1 MPSELP
7 VNILLVDDHSEN
19 LLALEAILQS
29 LGQNMVRATSGAQAL
44 RCLLNQDFAVILLDV
59 QMPEMDGFDTATLIR
74 QRERSRHTPIIFL
87 TAFSTNDSMVF
98 KGYSLG
104 AVDYLFKPIEPEIL
118 KSKVAAFVDLFQKT
132 VEVERQAAQLA
143 ALNANLRQSEE
154 QFRSLCACSPVGI
167 FLTDVVGNCT
177 YTNPRYQTILGI
189 SGEECLG
196 KGWLRSLTPQ
206 DREKIFAEWSTCAEE
221 GKEYYSEFSIQTPR
235 GMVRWLTLRSS
246 AMLSDQG
253 QVIGYVGTVEDISDR
268 KQAEEERAKLIR
280 EQAALKEAEAANRMK
295 DEFLATLSHE
305 LRTPLNSILGW
316 SKLLRNRKLDEKAT
330 ARALET
336 IERNALLQEQLIED
350 ILDVSRIIRGK
361 LFLNICPVNLVSV
374 IDTAVDTVRLQA
386 EAKNILFE
394 FVIAPNDAKN
404 IEKRRKA
411 QSKSLNNGYVSVSN
425 HLASPFMISGDPDR
439 LQQVVWNLLSNAIK
453 FTPQNGRVEI
463 RLSTI
468 RDSETNN
475 GYAHIQVSDT
485 GIGIKPD
492 FLPYVFDRFRQ
503 ADGSTTRNH
512 TGLGLGLAIARHL
525 VELHGGT
532 IHADS
537 PGEGKGATF
546 TVKLPLLEPKSQES
560 QETEETLEEA
570 ASVSPPQLPLNNLR
584 LLVVDDDTDTRHF
597 LTIALQQAG
606 AEVTAVTS
614 VNEALSAITQN
625 PLDIL
630 ISDIGMPEED
640 GYTLIRKVRLLQPDR
655 GGLIPAIALT
665 AYAREEDTT
674 QAIEAGF
681 HMYASKP
688 VEPTKLINMIVKLA
702 ELNCQN

>member
-7 VNILLVDDHSEN
+7 VNILLVDDHAEN
-19 LLALEAILQS
+19 LLALEAILHS
-29 LGQNMVRATSGAQAL
+29 LGQNLVRATSGAQAL

-87 TAFSTNDSMVF
+87 TAFSTNESMVF

-132 VEVERQAAQLA
+132 AEVERQAAQLA
-143 ALNANLRQSEE
+143 ALNANLRKSEE
-154 QFRSLCACSPVGI
+154 QFRSLSACSPVGI
-167 FLTDVVGNCT
+167 FLTDVAGNCT

-189 SGEECLG
+189 SEDECLG
-196 KGWLRSLTPQ
+196 KGWLRSLASQ
-206 DREKIFAEWSTCAEE
+206 DREKIFAEWLTCTEE

-235 GMVRWLTLRSS
+235 GLVRWLTLRSS
-246 AMLSDQG
+246 PMLSDRSE
-253 QVIGYVGTVEDISDR
+253 VIGYVGTVEDISDR

-316 SKLLRNRKLDEKAT
+316 AKLLRNRKLDEKAT
-330 ARALET
+330 TRALET

-374 IDTAVDTVRLQA
+374 IDTAVETVRLQA

-394 FVIAPNDAKN
+394 FVIAPTDTGNL
-404 IEKRRKA
+404 EKKKKA
-411 QSKSLNNGYVSVSN
+411 QSKSQNNGYVSVSN
-425 HLASPFMISGDPDR
+425 HLASPFMVSGDPDR

-468 RDSETNN
+468 KGKETKDS
-475 GYAHIQVSDT
+475 YAQIQVSDT
-485 GIGIKPD
+485 GIGIKSD
-492 FLPYVFDRFRQ
+492 FLQFVFDRFRQ
-503 ADGSTTRNH
+503 ADGSTTRSH

-537 PGEGKGATF
+537 PGEGQGATF
-546 TVKLPLLEPKSQES
+546 TVKLPLLQAKAQKS
-560 QETEETLEEA
+560 QETEENSEDT
-570 ASVSPPQLPLNNLR
+570 ASVSLTPLPLNQVR

-597 LTIALQQAG
+597 LTVALQQAG
-606 AEVTAVTS
+606 AEVRAVDS
-614 VNEALSAITQN
+614 VNEALSAIQQD
-625 PLDIL
+625 PPDIL

-640 GYTLIRKVRLLQPDR
+640 GYTLIRKVRLLEPEQ
-655 GGLIPAIALT
+655 GGRIPAIALT
-665 AYAREEDTT
+665 AYAREEDTA
-674 QAIEAGF
+674 QALEAGF
-681 HMYASKP
+681 HMYAAKP
-688 VEPTKLINMIVKLA
+688 VEPAKLINMIIKLS
-702 ELNCQN
+702 ELNR

>member
-7 VNILLVDDHSEN
+7 VNILLVDDHPEN

-29 LGQNMVRATSGAQAL
+29 LGQNLVRATSGAQAL

-87 TAFSTNDSMVF
+87 TAFSTNESMVF

-132 VEVERQAAQLA
+132 AEVERQAAQLA
-143 ALNANLRQSEE
+143 ALNANLRKSEE
-154 QFRSLCACSPVGI
+154 QFRSLCASSPIGI
-167 FLTDVVGNCT
+167 FLIDVLGNCT
-177 YTNPRYQTILGI
+177 YTNRRYQTILGI
-189 SGEECLG
+189 SSEECLG
-196 KGWLRSLTPQ
+196 KGWLRSLATQ
-206 DREKIFAEWSTCAEE
+206 DREKIFIDWSFCAQQ
-221 GKEYYSEFSIQTPR
+221 GREYYNEFSILIS
-235 GMVRWLTLRSS
+235 GGIVRWLTLRSS
-246 AMLSDQG
+246 PMLSDQG
-253 QVIGYVGTVEDISDR
+253 EVIGYVGTVEDISDR

-394 FVIAPNDAKN
+394 FVIAPTEVGNM
-404 IEKRRKA
+404 EKKKKV
-411 QSKSLNNGYVSVSN
+411 QSKSQNNGYVSVAN
-425 HLASPFMISGDPDR
+425 HLASPFMVSGDPDR
-439 LQQVVWNLLSNAIK
+439 LQQVVWNLLTNAIK

-468 RDSETNN
+468 RGKETKDS
-475 GYAHIQVSDT
+475 YAQIQVIDT
-485 GIGIKPD
+485 GIGIKSD
-492 FLPYVFDRFRQ
+492 FLKYVFDRFRQ
-503 ADGSTTRNH
+503 ADGSTTRSH

-525 VELHGGT
+525 VELHHGT

-546 TVKLPLLEPKSQES
+546 TVKLPLLQVKSEES
-560 QETEETLEEA
+560 QEKEGLEEA
-570 ASVSPPQLPLNNLR
+570 LSVSLPPSPLNNIR
-584 LLVVDDDTDTRHF
+584 LLVVDDDIDTRHF

-606 AEVTAVTS
+606 AEVRAVTS
-614 VNEALSAITQN
+614 VNEALSAIQEY
-625 PLDIL
+625 PPDIL

-640 GYTLIRKVRLLQPDR
+640 GYTLIRKLRRLEPER
-655 GGLIPAIALT
+655 GGRIPAIALT

-674 QAIEAGF
+674 QALEAGF
-681 HMYASKP
+681 HMYAAKP
-688 VEPTKLINMIVKLA
+688 VEPAKLIDMIVKLS
-702 ELNCQN
+702 ELNCYH

>member
-7 VNILLVDDHSEN
+7 VNILLVDDHAEN
-19 LLALEAILQS
+19 LLALEAILES
-29 LGQNMVRATSGAQAL
+29 LGQNLVRATSGAQAL

-87 TAFSTNDSMVF
+87 TAFSTNESMIF

-132 VEVERQAAQLA
+132 AEIERQAAQLA
-143 ALNANLRQSEE
+143 ALNTNLRKSEE
-154 QFRSLCACSPVGI
+154 QFRSLSANSPIGI
-167 FLTDVVGNCT
+167 FLTDVAGNCT

-189 SGEECLG
+189 SGEESLG
-196 KGWLRSLTPQ
+196 QGWLRSLVPE
-206 DREKIFAEWSTCAEE
+206 DREKIFADWSSCALQNREC
-221 GKEYYSEFSIQTPR
+221 YHEFSIITPE
-235 GMVRWLTLRSS
+235 GDVRWLTLRSS
-246 AMLSDQG
+246 PMLSDQG
-253 QVIGYVGTVEDISDR
+253 EVIGYVGTVEDISDR

-336 IERNALLQEQLIED
+336 IERNAQLQEQLIED

-361 LFLNICPVNLVSV
+361 LFLNICPVNLVTV
-374 IDTAVDTVRLQA
+374 IDAAVDTVRLQA
-386 EAKNILFE
+386 EAKNLLFE
-394 FVIAPNDAKN
+394 FAIASNEAGNIDEARTKAKN
-404 IEKRRKA
+404 HSE
-411 QSKSLNNGYVSVSN
+411 NNGYVSISD
-425 HLASPFMISGDPDR
+425 HLASPFMVSGDPDR
-439 LQQVVWNLLSNAIK
+439 LQQVVWNLLTNAIK

-463 RLSTI
+463 RLSAIKGKETK
-468 RDSETNN
+468 DS
-475 GYAHIQVSDT
+475 YAKIQVHDT

-492 FLPYVFDRFRQ
+492 FLQYVFDRFRQ
-503 ADGSTTRNH
+503 ADGSTTRSH

-546 TVKLPLLEPKSQES
+546 TVKLPFLEPKIQENPENS
-560 QETEETLEEA
+560 EETA
-570 ASVSPPQLPLNNLR
+570 VSLPKLPLKDLR

-597 LTIALQQAG
+597 LTVALQQAG
-606 AEVTAVTS
+606 AQVKAVNS
-614 VNEALSAITQN
+614 VKEALSAIQQY

-640 GYTLIRKVRLLQPDR
+640 GYTLIRKIRLLPPEQ
-655 GGLIPAIALT
+655 GGRIPAIALT
-665 AYAREEDTT
+665 AYARVED
-674 QAIEAGF
+674 AKEALEAGF

-688 VEPTKLINMIVKLA
+688 VEAITLIDAIVKLA
-702 ELNCQN
+702 ELNYPN

>member
-29 LGQNMVRATSGAQAL
+29 LGQNLVRATSGAQAL

-132 VEVERQAAQLA
+132 AEVERQAAQLA

-154 QFRSLCACSPVGI
+154 QFRSLSACSPVGI
-167 FLTDVVGNCT
+167 FLTDVLGNCT

-196 KGWLRSLTPQ
+196 KGWLRSLAPQ
-206 DREKIFAEWSTCAEE
+206 DREKIFAEWSTCVEE
-221 GKEYYSEFSIQTPR
+221 AKEYYSEFSIQTPK

-246 AMLSDQG
+246 PMLSDKG

-268 KQAEEERAKLIR
+268 KQAEEERAKLIC

-361 LFLNICPVNLVSV
+361 LFLNNCPVNLVSV
-374 IDTAVDTVRLQA
+374 IDAAVDTVRLQA
-386 EAKNILFE
+386 EVKNILFE
-394 FVIAPNDAKN
+394 FAIAPTDKDK
-404 IEKRRKA
+404 IEKIAKA
-411 QSKSLNNGYVSVSN
+411 QSKRQNNGYVSISN
-425 HLASPFMISGDPDR
+425 HLASPFMVCGDPDR
-439 LQQVVWNLLSNAIK
+439 LQQVVWNLLTNAIK
-453 FTPQNGRVEI
+453 FTPQNGRVEV

-475 GYAHIQVSDT
+475 GYVQIQVSDT
-485 GIGIKPD
+485 GIGIKSD
-492 FLPYVFDRFRQ
+492 FLQYVFERFRQ
-503 ADGSTTRNH
+503 ADGSTTRTH

-532 IHADS
+532 IHA
-537 PGEGKGATF
+537 
-546 TVKLPLLEPKSQES
+546 VW
-560 QETEETLEEA
+560 
-570 ASVSPPQLPLNNLR
+570 
-584 LLVVDDDTDTRHF
+584 
-597 LTIALQQAG
+597 
-606 AEVTAVTS
+606 
-614 VNEALSAITQN
+614 
-625 PLDIL
+625 
-630 ISDIGMPEED
+630 
-640 GYTLIRKVRLLQPDR
+640 
-655 GGLIPAIALT
+655 
-665 AYAREEDTT
+665 
-674 QAIEAGF
+674 
-681 HMYASKP
+681 
-688 VEPTKLINMIVKLA
+688 
-702 ELNCQN
+702 